1 MCVFFC
7 TRLFFTL
14 HLYYQNETINNN
26 TKKIKTMTAKEKRQ
40 KEDKKL
46 IKRAIDMYIFV
57 YGKEPKSWWCTSADR
72 ARTLLDYYKSEFNI
86 IG

>member
-1 MCVFFC
+1 MRDKP
-7 TRLFFTL
+7 T
-14 HLYYQNETINNN
+14 HS
-26 TKKIKTMTAKEKRQ
+26 KIKAMTAKAKRQ
-40 KEDKKL
+40 KEEQKL

-57 YGKEPKSWWCTSADR
+57 HGKEPKSWWCTSAGR